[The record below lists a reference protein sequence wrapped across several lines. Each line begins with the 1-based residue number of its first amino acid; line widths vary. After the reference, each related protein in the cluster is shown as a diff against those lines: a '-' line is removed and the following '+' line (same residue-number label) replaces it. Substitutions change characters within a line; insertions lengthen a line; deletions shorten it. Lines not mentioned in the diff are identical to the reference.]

1 MIKSFR
7 DLRVYQRSYELC
19 LRIDRLTLSFPDFER
34 YELGRQM
41 REASRSIPANIAEGY
56 GRKKSA
62 SDFKRF
68 LQMALGSCD
77 EMTVWLDLAKDLGYL
92 NEEDHRRL
100 EESYQEVGKGI
111 SKLIQV
117 WKGRAESSGF

>member
-7 DLRVYQRSYELC
+7 DLRVYQRAYELT
-19 LRIDRLTLSFPDFER
+19 LRIHRLTLRFPNFER

-56 GRKKSA
+56 GRKKSS

-68 LQMALGSCD
+68 LQIALGSCD

-92 NEEDHRRL
+92 KEEEYRGL
-100 EESYQEVGKGI
+100 KESYEEVGKGI
-111 SKLIQV
+111 NRLIQV
-117 WKGRAESSGF
+117 WKGSGDLSSF